1 MLEDDWNSDNI
12 LPWEKNDVSFGHQIA
27 VKNASD
33 EGSDWKWENIRACN
47 EFLMNYE
54 KSPETEIVKQQYAGE
69 ILFFKCMDYF
79 NKVRKYGDLPWYDTA
94 LTPSDTEELYKGRD
108 SRILVMDNVL
118 RDINQAIAWL
128 PKKTKVYR
136 VSKDAALALKAR
148 ICLFEGTYRRYHNI
162 ENDTKF
168 LQAAYDAAGELMKSE
183 YGYKLYE
190 GTSPCYGISRIIIQ
204 VIIILTQRLFYQK
217 NMTPKLIKVI
227 M

>member
-1 MLEDDWNSDNI
+1 
-12 LPWEKNDVSFGHQIA
+12 
-27 VKNASD
+27 
-33 EGSDWKWENIRACN
+33 
-47 EFLMNYE
+47 
-54 KSPETEIVKQQYAGE
+54 
-69 ILFFKCMDYF
+69 
-79 NKVRKYGDLPWYDTA
+79 
-94 LTPSDTEELYKGRD
+94 
-108 SRILVMDNVL
+108 MDNVL

-168 LQAAYDAAGELMKSE
+168 LQAAYDAAGELMEIE
-183 YGYKLYE
+183 YGINCMKELLPLRHI
-190 GTSPCYGISRIIIQ
+190 TIIYSD
-204 VIIILTQRLFYQK
+204 IIILTQRLFYQK